1 MTAFALLAA
10 AATAASA
17 APAWE
22 DPAVNSE
29 NRLPARTYS
38 MPLAD
43 EAAALS
49 GEIDP
54 ATPFRKSL
62 NGTWKISW
70 AGDPALRVKDFWQAG
85 FDDADWLTVDVPS
98 CLELRGFGSP
108 GYVNVRYPHAWDPK
122 RDIKCPTIRDRDTDR
137 PNYNPVA
144 SYRTRFSVPAEW
156 KGRDVIL
163 RFDGVYSAYTV
174 WVNGQKAGYA
184 EDSKLP
190 SEFDV
195 TALLDPDPAKENVL
209 AVEVFKWSD
218 GSFLED
224 QDMFRFHGIFR
235 DVTLWSK
242 PKDGIWDFAV
252 RTKLAEDYKSATIAV
267 EGCPGAAAALFDA
280 AGAKV
285 GNFAADGAPLE
296 VKDVRL
302 WSSEDPYLYTLVL
315 RKGGDIRSKKV
326 GFKEQKVVGNTFYV
340 NGKPVKVKGVNRHE
354 CDPDNGRTVSMEG
367 MVKDITLFKLYNIN
381 TVRTCHYPDDHRW
394 YDLCDRY
401 GVYVIAEANVEAHEP
416 GYDQDSIGLFP
427 EWNLSIVERNERNAI
442 FHRNNVSVTI
452 WSLGNE
458 TGHGDCFRNAAAAV
472 RAADPSRPI
481 HWERGNA
488 DVDIDS
494 TMYPSVEWL
503 EKRGKLGD
511 AKEGTVESESGG
523 EGYAISGHTAG
534 KCFLM
539 CEYAHAMG
547 NAVGNLQ
554 EYWDSIYA
562 HPSLL
567 GGCIWD
573 WVDQALWK
581 YTGRVDPKTGRRD
594 RYFAYGG
601 DWDEEPNDGPFC
613 CNGIVDPLRRV
624 SAKLVE
630 VGHVYRNLVVT
641 RSQRASDNPRA
652 VVMELWNRNCF
663 TRADAFDGL
672 WRLRADGAVVEVG
685 AFVPP
690 ALDPLSRCRF
700 TMPGLS
706 EAMSRTAPGA
716 ELFVEVEFLTKEDTI
731 WAKKGWAVA
740 RNQVALSGEQA
751 KCFAPAAPEP
761 GAYRPEIV
769 ESADAVTVSA
779 GPTKAVFSRA
789 TGTLSELTMNGRVV
803 LKDPPAPGIAAGPR
817 LTCARAF
824 TDNDRWMRDGNAW
837 HEDRKNGGFFSKGLS
852 QLSWHAR
859 PIVVEDGRV
868 KCAVEVTGMKSAG
881 YTHRTTWSFRAA
893 GSVDVANEAVPH
905 GEFPHAVP
913 RLGLSLVLDKDLECI
928 EYYGRGPRENYVDR
942 RTGSFLGLWKST
954 VAEEFEEY
962 VRPQDCGGKADVRY
976 VELKDGSG
984 RGVRFAASEPMF
996 VQALHYT
1003 WEDLEFSR
1011 HRAGQKRFRAPLVAR
1026 PEVYLNLDVRQV
1038 GLGGGSCGPGPMF
1051 KYRFNPTEPVSWHLA
1066 ISPVSR

>member
-1 MTAFALLAA
+1 MTALALLAA

-62 NGTWKISW
+62 NGVWKISW

-144 SYRTRFSVPAEW
+144 SYRTRFTVPAEW

-174 WVNGQKAGYA
+174 WVNGRKAGYA

-427 EWNLSIVERNERNAI
+427 EWNLSIVERNERNAV
-442 FHRNNVSVTI
+442 FHRNHVSVTI

-481 HWERGNA
+481 HWERGNE

-511 AKEGTVESESGG
+511 ATSGSAESEAGG
-523 EGYAISGHTAG
+523 AGYAIARHTAG
-534 KCFLM
+534 KCMLM

-554 EYWDSIYA
+554 EYWDVIYA
-562 HPSLL
+562 HPSLV

-769 ESADAVTVSA
+769 ETADAVTVSA

-803 LKDPPAPGIAAGPR
+803 LKDPAPGIAAGPR

-824 TDNDRWMRDGNAW
+824 TDNDRWMRDGDAW
-837 HEDRKNGGFFSKGLS
+837 REDRKNGGFFSKGLS

-881 YTHRTTWSFRAA
+881 YTHRTTWSFRAD

-913 RLGLSLVLDKDLECI
+913 RLGLSLVLNQDLECI

-942 RTGSFLGLWKST
+942 CTGSFLGLWKST
-954 VAEEFEEY
+954 VADEFEEY

-1003 WEDLEFSR
+1003 WEDLDFAR
-1011 HRAGQKRFRAPLVAR
+1011 HRAGQKRFRTPLVAR

-1038 GLGGGSCGPGPMF
+1038 GLGGGSCGPGPMA
-1051 KYRFNPTEPVSWHLA
+1051 KYRFNPNEPVSWHLA

>member
-1 MTAFALLAA
+1 
-10 AATAASA
+10 
-17 APAWE
+17 
-22 DPAVNSE
+22 
-29 NRLPARTYS
+29 
-38 MPLAD
+38 
-43 EAAALS
+43 
-49 GEIDP
+49 
-54 ATPFRKSL
+54 
-62 NGTWKISW
+62 
-70 AGDPALRVKDFWQAG
+70 
-85 FDDADWLTVDVPS
+85 
-98 CLELRGFGSP
+98 
-108 GYVNVRYPHAWDPK
+108 
-122 RDIKCPTIRDRDTDR
+122 
-137 PNYNPVA
+137 
-144 SYRTRFSVPAEW
+144 
-156 KGRDVIL
+156 
-163 RFDGVYSAYTV
+163 
-174 WVNGQKAGYA
+174 
-184 EDSKLP
+184 
-190 SEFDV
+190 
-195 TALLDPDPAKENVL
+195 
-209 AVEVFKWSD
+209 
-218 GSFLED
+218 
-224 QDMFRFHGIFR
+224 
-235 DVTLWSK
+235 
-242 PKDGIWDFAV
+242 
-252 RTKLAEDYKSATIAV
+252 
-267 EGCPGAAAALFDA
+267 
-280 AGAKV
+280 
-285 GNFAADGAPLE
+285 
-296 VKDVRL
+296 
-302 WSSEDPYLYTLVL
+302 
-315 RKGGDIRSKKV
+315 
-326 GFKEQKVVGNTFYV
+326 
-340 NGKPVKVKGVNRHE
+340 
-354 CDPDNGRTVSMEG
+354 MEG

-416 GYDQDSIGLFP
+416 GYEQDSIGLFP
-427 EWNLSIVERNERNAI
+427 EWNLSIVERNERNAV

-481 HWERGNA
+481 HWERGNS

-494 TMYPSVEWL
+494 AMYPSVEWL

-581 YTGRVDPKTGRRD
+581 YTGRVDPKTGRPD

-613 CNGIVDPLRRV
+613 CNGVVGPLRRV

-641 RSQRASDNPRA
+641 RSQRATDNPRA

-672 WRLRADGAVVEVG
+672 WRLRADGVVVEVG

-700 TMPGLS
+700 TMPGLA
-706 EAMSRTAPGA
+706 EAMARTAPGA

-761 GAYRPEIV
+761 GAYRPEVV
-769 ESADAVTVSA
+769 ETADAVTVSA

-803 LKDPPAPGIAAGPR
+803 LKDPAPGVAAGPR

-824 TDNDRWMRDGNAW
+824 TDNDRWMRDGDAW
-837 HEDRKNGGFFSKGLS
+837 REDRKNGGFFSKGLS
-852 QLSWHAR
+852 QLSWHPR

-868 KCAVEVTGMKSAG
+868 KCVVEVTGMKSAG
-881 YTHRTTWSFRAA
+881 YTHRTTWSFRAD

-913 RLGLSLVLDKDLECI
+913 RLGLSLVLNQDLECI
-928 EYYGRGPRENYVDR
+928 EYYGRGPRENYIDR

-1003 WEDLEFSR
+1003 WEDLDFAR

-1038 GLGGGSCGPGPMF
+1038 GLGGGSCGPAPMF
-1051 KYRFNPTEPVSWHLA
+1051 KYRFNPNEPVSWHLA

>member
-1 MTAFALLAA
+1 MTALALLAA

-98 CLELRGFGSP
+98 CLELRGFGAP

-315 RKGGDIRSKKV
+315 RKGGDIRAKKV

-427 EWNLSIVERNERNAI
+427 EWNLSIVERNERNAV
-442 FHRNNVSVTI
+442 FHRNHASVTI

-481 HWERGNA
+481 HWERGNE

-511 AKEGTVESESGG
+511 ATSGSAESEAGG
-523 EGYAISGHTAG
+523 AGYAIARHTAG
-534 KCFLM
+534 KCMLM

-554 EYWDSIYA
+554 EYWDVIYA
-562 HPSLL
+562 HPSLV

-672 WRLRADGAVVEVG
+672 WRLRADGAAVEVG

-716 ELFVEVEFLTKEDTI
+716 ELFVEVDFLTKEDTL
-731 WAKKGWAVA
+731 WAKKGWVVA

-761 GAYRPEIV
+761 GAYQPEIT
-769 ESADAVTVSA
+769 ETADAVTVVA
-779 GPTKAVFSRA
+779 GGTKAVFSRA
-789 TGTLSELTMNGRVV
+789 TGTLSALTMAGRVI
-803 LKDPPAPGIAAGPR
+803 LKDPAPGIAAGPR

-868 KCAVEVTGMKSAG
+868 KCEVEVTGMKSAG
-881 YTHRTTWSFRAA
+881 YTHRTTWSFRAD

-928 EYYGRGPRENYVDR
+928 EYYGRGPRENYIDR

-1003 WEDLEFSR
+1003 WEDLDFAR
-1011 HRAGQKRFRAPLVAR
+1011 HRAGQKRFRTPLVAR

-1051 KYRFNPTEPVSWHLA
+1051 KYRFNPNEPVSWHLA

>member
-1 MTAFALLAA
+1 MTALALLAA
-10 AATAASA
+10 AATAAAA

-62 NGTWKISW
+62 NGVWKISW

-98 CLELRGFGSP
+98 CLELRGFGAP

-416 GYDQDSIGLFP
+416 GYEQDSIGLFP
-427 EWNLSIVERNERNAI
+427 EWNHAIVERNERNAI

-481 HWERGNA
+481 HWERGNE

-511 AKEGTVESESGG
+511 ATSGSAESEAGG
-523 EGYAISGHTAG
+523 AGYAIARHTAG
-534 KCFLM
+534 KCMLM

-803 LKDPPAPGIAAGPR
+803 LKDPAPGIAAGPR

-1003 WEDLEFSR
+1003 WEDLDFAR

-1051 KYRFNPTEPVSWHLA
+1051 KYRFNPNEPVSWHLA

>member
-1 MTAFALLAA
+1 M
-10 AATAASA
+10 
-17 APAWE
+17 
-22 DPAVNSE
+22 
-29 NRLPARTYS
+29 
-38 MPLAD
+38 
-43 EAAALS
+43 
-49 GEIDP
+49 
-54 ATPFRKSL
+54 
-62 NGTWKISW
+62 
-70 AGDPALRVKDFWQAG
+70 
-85 FDDADWLTVDVPS
+85 
-98 CLELRGFGSP
+98 
-108 GYVNVRYPHAWDPK
+108 
-122 RDIKCPTIRDRDTDR
+122 
-137 PNYNPVA
+137 
-144 SYRTRFSVPAEW
+144 PAEW

-285 GNFAADGAPLE
+285 GNFAADGASLE

-354 CDPDNGRTVSMEG
+354 CDPDNGRTLTMEG

-416 GYDQDSIGLFP
+416 GYDQDGIGLFP

-481 HWERGNA
+481 HWERGNE

-511 AKEGTVESESGG
+511 ATSGSAESEAGG
-523 EGYAISGHTAG
+523 AGYAIARHTAG
-534 KCFLM
+534 KCMLM

-554 EYWDSIYA
+554 EYWDVIYA
-562 HPSLL
+562 HPSLV

-769 ESADAVTVSA
+769 ETADAVTVSA

-803 LKDPPAPGIAAGPR
+803 LKDPAPGIAAGPR

-868 KCAVEVTGMKSAG
+868 KCEVEVTGMKSAG
-881 YTHRTTWSFRAA
+881 YTHRSVWTFRAD
-893 GSVDVANEAVPH
+893 GSVEVANEAVPH

-976 VELKDGSG
+976 VELKDGAG

-1003 WEDLEFSR
+1003 WEDLDFAR
-1011 HRAGQKRFRAPLVAR
+1011 HRAGQKRFRTPLVAR

-1051 KYRFNPTEPVSWHLA
+1051 KYRFNPNEPVSWHLA

>member
-1 MTAFALLAA
+1 MTALALLAA

-108 GYVNVRYPHAWDPK
+108 GYVNWQYPHAWDPK

-296 VKDVRL
+296 VKGVRL
-302 WSSEDPYLYTLVL
+302 WSSEGPYLYTLVL

-354 CDPDNGRTVSMEG
+354 CDPDNGRTLSMEG

-416 GYDQDSIGLFP
+416 GYEQDSIGLFP
-427 EWNLSIVERNERNAI
+427 EWNHSIVERNERNAI

-481 HWERGNA
+481 HWERGNS

-494 TMYPSVEWL
+494 AMYPSVEWL

-769 ESADAVTVSA
+769 ETADAVTVSA

-803 LKDPPAPGIAAGPR
+803 LKDPAPGVAAGPR

-881 YTHRTTWSFRAA
+881 YTHRTTWSFRAD

-913 RLGLSLVLDKDLECI
+913 RLGLSLVLDKDLECV
-928 EYYGRGPRENYVDR
+928 EYYGRGPRENYIDR

-1003 WEDLEFSR
+1003 WEDLDFAR

-1051 KYRFNPTEPVSWHLA
+1051 KYRFNPNEPVSWHLA

>member
-1 MTAFALLAA
+1 MTALALLAA
-10 AATAASA
+10 AATAAAA

-62 NGTWKISW
+62 NGVWKISW

-98 CLELRGFGSP
+98 CLELRGFGAP

-296 VKDVRL
+296 VKDVHL

-340 NGKPVKVKGVNRHE
+340 NGKPLKIKGVNRHE

-416 GYDQDSIGLFP
+416 GYEQDSIGLFP

-481 HWERGNA
+481 HWERGNE

-511 AKEGTVESESGG
+511 ATSGSAESEAGG
-523 EGYAISGHTAG
+523 AGYAIARHTAG
-534 KCFLM
+534 KCMLM

-562 HPSLL
+562 HPSLV

-868 KCAVEVTGMKSAG
+868 KCEVEVTGMKSAG
-881 YTHRTTWSFRAA
+881 YTHRTTWSFRAD

-913 RLGLSLVLDKDLECI
+913 RLGLSLVLDKDLECV
-928 EYYGRGPRENYVDR
+928 EYYGRGPRENYIDR
-942 RTGSFLGLWKST
+942 CTGSFLGLWKST
-954 VAEEFEEY
+954 VADEFEEY

-1003 WEDLEFSR
+1003 WEDLDFAR

-1051 KYRFNPTEPVSWHLA
+1051 KYRFNPNEPVSWHLA

>member
-1 MTAFALLAA
+1 MTALALLAA

-62 NGTWKISW
+62 NGVWKISW

-98 CLELRGFGSP
+98 CLELRGFGAP

-427 EWNLSIVERNERNAI
+427 EWNLSIVERNERNAV
-442 FHRNNVSVTI
+442 FHRNHVSVTI

-481 HWERGNA
+481 HWERGNE

-511 AKEGTVESESGG
+511 ATSGSAESEAGG
-523 EGYAISGHTAG
+523 AGYAIARHTAG
-534 KCFLM
+534 KCMLM

-554 EYWDSIYA
+554 EYWDVIYA
-562 HPSLL
+562 HPSLV

-581 YTGRVDPKTGRRD
+581 DTGRVDPKTGRRD

-769 ESADAVTVSA
+769 ETADAVTVSA

-803 LKDPPAPGIAAGPR
+803 LKDPAPGIAAGPR

-824 TDNDRWMRDGNAW
+824 TDNDRWMRDGDAW
-837 HEDRKNGGFFSKGLS
+837 REDRKNGGFFSKGLS

-881 YTHRTTWSFRAA
+881 YTHRTTWSFRAD

-913 RLGLSLVLDKDLECI
+913 RLGLSLVLNQDLECI

-942 RTGSFLGLWKST
+942 CTGSFLGLWKST
-954 VAEEFEEY
+954 VADEFEEY

-1003 WEDLEFSR
+1003 WEDLDFAR
-1011 HRAGQKRFRAPLVAR
+1011 HRAGQKRFRTPLVAR

-1038 GLGGGSCGPGPMF
+1038 GLGGGSCGPGPMA
-1051 KYRFNPTEPVSWHLA
+1051 KYRFNPNEPVSWHLA

>member
-1 MTAFALLAA
+1 MVSVVSPVKYTLAA
-10 AATAASA
+10 
-17 APAWE
+17 
-22 DPAVNSE
+22 
-29 NRLPARTYS
+29 LICCPARTCRF
-38 MPLAD
+38 
-43 EAAALS
+43 
-49 GEIDP
+49 
-54 ATPFRKSL
+54 T
-62 NGTWKISW
+62 TT
-70 AGDPALRVKDFWQAG
+70 AGAEE
-85 FDDADWLTVDVPS
+85 ADWLTVDVPS
-98 CLELRGFGSP
+98 CLELRGFGAP

-315 RKGGDIRSKKV
+315 RKGGDIRAKKV

-427 EWNLSIVERNERNAI
+427 EWNLSIVERNERNAV
-442 FHRNNVSVTI
+442 FHRNHASVTI

-481 HWERGNA
+481 HWERGNE

-511 AKEGTVESESGG
+511 ATSGSAESEAGG
-523 EGYAISGHTAG
+523 AGYAIARHTAG
-534 KCFLM
+534 KCMLM

-554 EYWDSIYA
+554 EYWDVIYA
-562 HPSLL
+562 HPSLV

-716 ELFVEVEFLTKEDTI
+716 ELFVEVDFLTKEDTL
-731 WAKKGWAVA
+731 WAKKGWVVA

-761 GAYRPEIV
+761 GAYQPEIT
-769 ESADAVTVSA
+769 ETADAVTVVA
-779 GPTKAVFSRA
+779 GGTKAVFSRA
-789 TGTLSELTMNGRVV
+789 TGTLSALTMAGRVI
-803 LKDPPAPGIAAGPR
+803 LKDPAPGIAAGPR

-868 KCAVEVTGMKSAG
+868 KCEVEVTGMKSAG
-881 YTHRTTWSFRAA
+881 YTHRTTWSFRAD

-928 EYYGRGPRENYVDR
+928 EYYGRGPRENYIDR

-1003 WEDLEFSR
+1003 WEDLDFAR
-1011 HRAGQKRFRAPLVAR
+1011 HRAGQKRFRTPLVAR

-1051 KYRFNPTEPVSWHLA
+1051 KYRFNPNEPVSWHLA

>member
-1 MTAFALLAA
+1 MTALALLAA

-62 NGTWKISW
+62 NGVWKISW
-70 AGDPALRVKDFWQAG
+70 AGDPALRVKDFLQAG

-144 SYRTRFSVPAEW
+144 SYRTRFTVPAEW

-416 GYDQDSIGLFP
+416 GYDQDGIGLFP
-427 EWNLSIVERNERNAI
+427 EWNLSIVERNERNAV
-442 FHRNNVSVTI
+442 FHRNHVSVTI

-481 HWERGNA
+481 HWERGNE

-511 AKEGTVESESGG
+511 ATSGSAESEAGG
-523 EGYAISGHTAG
+523 AGYAIARHTAG
-534 KCFLM
+534 KCMLM

-554 EYWDSIYA
+554 EYWDVIYA
-562 HPSLL
+562 HPSLV

-581 YTGRVDPKTGRRD
+581 DTGRVDPKTGRRD

-731 WAKKGWAVA
+731 WAKKGWAIA

-769 ESADAVTVSA
+769 ETADAVTVSA

-803 LKDPPAPGIAAGPR
+803 LKDPAPGIAAGPR

-824 TDNDRWMRDGNAW
+824 TDNDRWMRDGDAW
-837 HEDRKNGGFFSKGLS
+837 REDRKNGGFFSKGLS

-881 YTHRTTWSFRAA
+881 YTHRTTWSFRAD

-913 RLGLSLVLDKDLECI
+913 RLGLSLVLNQDLECI

-942 RTGSFLGLWKST
+942 CTGSFLGLWKST

-1003 WEDLEFSR
+1003 WEDLDFAR
-1011 HRAGQKRFRAPLVAR
+1011 HRAGQKRFRTPLVAR

-1038 GLGGGSCGPGPMF
+1038 GLGGGSCGPGPMA
-1051 KYRFNPTEPVSWHLA
+1051 KYRFNPNEPVSWHLA

>member
-1 MTAFALLAA
+1 MTALALLAA

-108 GYVNVRYPHAWDPK
+108 GYVNWQYPHAWDPK

-195 TALLDPDPAKENVL
+195 TALLDPDHAKENVL

-315 RKGGDIRSKKV
+315 RKGGDIRAKKV

-381 TVRTCHYPDDHRW
+381 AGRTCHYPDDHRW

-416 GYDQDSIGLFP
+416 GYEQDSIGLFP

-481 HWERGNA
+481 HWERGNS

-494 TMYPSVEWL
+494 AMYPSVEWL

-769 ESADAVTVSA
+769 ETADAVTVSA

-803 LKDPPAPGIAAGPR
+803 LKDPAPGIAAGPR

-881 YTHRTTWSFRAA
+881 YTHRTTWSFRAD

-913 RLGLSLVLDKDLECI
+913 RLGLSLVLDKDLECV

-1003 WEDLEFSR
+1003 WEDLDFAR

-1051 KYRFNPTEPVSWHLA
+1051 KYRFNPNEPVSWHLA

>member
-1 MTAFALLAA
+1 MTALALLAA

-98 CLELRGFGSP
+98 CLELRGFGAP

-235 DVTLWSK
+235 DVTIWSK
-242 PKDGIWDFAV
+242 PKDGIWDFAI

-416 GYDQDSIGLFP
+416 GYEQDSIGLFP

-481 HWERGNA
+481 HWERGNE

-511 AKEGTVESESGG
+511 ATSGSAESEAGG
-523 EGYAISGHTAG
+523 AGYAIARHTAG
-534 KCFLM
+534 KCMLM

-554 EYWDSIYA
+554 EYWDVIYA
-562 HPSLL
+562 HPSLV

-581 YTGRVDPKTGRRD
+581 DTGRVDPKTGRRD

-663 TRADAFDGL
+663 TRADAFDGI

-769 ESADAVTVSA
+769 ETADAVTVSA
-779 GPTKAVFSRA
+779 GPTKAVFSRD
-789 TGTLSELTMNGRVV
+789 TGTLSALTMAGRVI
-803 LKDPPAPGIAAGPR
+803 LKDPAPGIAAGPR

-868 KCAVEVTGMKSAG
+868 KCEVEVTGMKSAG
-881 YTHRTTWSFRAA
+881 YTHRTTWSFRAD

-913 RLGLSLVLDKDLECI
+913 RLGLSLVLSQDLECV

-942 RTGSFLGLWKST
+942 CTGSFLGLWKST

-1003 WEDLEFSR
+1003 WEDLDFAR
-1011 HRAGQKRFRAPLVAR
+1011 HRAGQKRFRTPLVAR

-1038 GLGGGSCGPGPMF
+1038 GLGGGSCGPAPMQ
-1051 KYRFNPTEPVSWHLA
+1051 KYRFDPNEPVSWHLA

>member
-1 MTAFALLAA
+1 MTALALLAA
-10 AATAASA
+10 AATAAST

-62 NGTWKISW
+62 NGVWKISW

-98 CLELRGFGSP
+98 CLELRGFGAP

-252 RTKLAEDYKSATIAV
+252 RTKFAEDYKSATIAV

-416 GYDQDSIGLFP
+416 GYDQDGIGLFP
-427 EWNLSIVERNERNAI
+427 EWNLSIVERNERNAV
-442 FHRNNVSVTI
+442 FHRNHVSVTI

-481 HWERGNA
+481 HWERGNE

-511 AKEGTVESESGG
+511 ATSGSAESEAGG
-523 EGYAISGHTAG
+523 AGYAIARHTAG
-534 KCFLM
+534 KCMLM

-554 EYWDSIYA
+554 EYWDVIYA
-562 HPSLL
+562 HPSLV

-581 YTGRVDPKTGRRD
+581 ETGRVDPKTGRRD

-769 ESADAVTVSA
+769 ETADAVTVSA

-803 LKDPPAPGIAAGPR
+803 LKDPAPGIAAGPR

-824 TDNDRWMRDGNAW
+824 TDNDRWMRDGDAW
-837 HEDRKNGGFFSKGLS
+837 REDRKNGGFFSKGLS

-881 YTHRTTWSFRAA
+881 YTHRTTWSFRAD

-913 RLGLSLVLDKDLECI
+913 RLGLSLVLNQDLECI

-942 RTGSFLGLWKST
+942 CTGSFLGLWKST
-954 VAEEFEEY
+954 VADEFEEY

-1003 WEDLEFSR
+1003 WEDLDFAR
-1011 HRAGQKRFRAPLVAR
+1011 HRAGQKRFRTPLVAR

-1038 GLGGGSCGPGPMF
+1038 GLGGGSCGPGPMA
-1051 KYRFNPTEPVSWHLA
+1051 KYRFNPNEPVSWHLA

>member
-1 MTAFALLAA
+1 MTALALLAA
-10 AATAASA
+10 AATAAST

-62 NGTWKISW
+62 NGVWKISW

-98 CLELRGFGSP
+98 CLELRGFGAP

-252 RTKLAEDYKSATIAV
+252 RTKFAEDYKSATIAV

-416 GYDQDSIGLFP
+416 GYDQDGIGLFP
-427 EWNLSIVERNERNAI
+427 EWNLSIVERNERNAV
-442 FHRNNVSVTI
+442 FHRNHVSVT
-452 WSLGNE
+452 
-458 TGHGDCFRNAAAAV
+458 
-472 RAADPSRPI
+472 
-481 HWERGNA
+481 
-488 DVDIDS
+488 
-494 TMYPSVEWL
+494 
-503 EKRGKLGD
+503 
-511 AKEGTVESESGG
+511 
-523 EGYAISGHTAG
+523 
-534 KCFLM
+534 
-539 CEYAHAMG
+539 
-547 NAVGNLQ
+547 
-554 EYWDSIYA
+554 
-562 HPSLL
+562 
-567 GGCIWD
+567 
-573 WVDQALWK
+573 
-581 YTGRVDPKTGRRD
+581 
-594 RYFAYGG
+594 
-601 DWDEEPNDGPFC
+601 
-613 CNGIVDPLRRV
+613 
-624 SAKLVE
+624 
-630 VGHVYRNLVVT
+630 
-641 RSQRASDNPRA
+641 
-652 VVMELWNRNCF
+652 
-663 TRADAFDGL
+663 
-672 WRLRADGAVVEVG
+672 
-685 AFVPP
+685 
-690 ALDPLSRCRF
+690 
-700 TMPGLS
+700 
-706 EAMSRTAPGA
+706 
-716 ELFVEVEFLTKEDTI
+716 
-731 WAKKGWAVA
+731 
-740 RNQVALSGEQA
+740 
-751 KCFAPAAPEP
+751 
-761 GAYRPEIV
+761 
-769 ESADAVTVSA
+769 
-779 GPTKAVFSRA
+779 
-789 TGTLSELTMNGRVV
+789 
-803 LKDPPAPGIAAGPR
+803 
-817 LTCARAF
+817 
-824 TDNDRWMRDGNAW
+824 
-837 HEDRKNGGFFSKGLS
+837 
-852 QLSWHAR
+852 
-859 PIVVEDGRV
+859 
-868 KCAVEVTGMKSAG
+868 
-881 YTHRTTWSFRAA
+881 
-893 GSVDVANEAVPH
+893 
-905 GEFPHAVP
+905 
-913 RLGLSLVLDKDLECI
+913 
-928 EYYGRGPRENYVDR
+928 
-942 RTGSFLGLWKST
+942 
-954 VAEEFEEY
+954 
-962 VRPQDCGGKADVRY
+962 
-976 VELKDGSG
+976 
-984 RGVRFAASEPMF
+984 
-996 VQALHYT
+996 
-1003 WEDLEFSR
+1003 
-1011 HRAGQKRFRAPLVAR
+1011 
-1026 PEVYLNLDVRQV
+1026 
-1038 GLGGGSCGPGPMF
+1038 
-1051 KYRFNPTEPVSWHLA
+1051 
-1066 ISPVSR
+1066 

>member
-1 MTAFALLAA
+1 MTALALLAA
-10 AATAASA
+10 AATAAAA

-62 NGTWKISW
+62 NGVWKISW

-98 CLELRGFGSP
+98 CLELRGFGAP

-354 CDPDNGRTVSMEG
+354 CDPDNGRTLTMEG

-416 GYDQDSIGLFP
+416 GYEQDSIGLFP

-481 HWERGNA
+481 HWERGNE

-511 AKEGTVESESGG
+511 ATSGSAESEAGG
-523 EGYAISGHTAG
+523 AGYAIARHTAG
-534 KCFLM
+534 KCMLM

-803 LKDPPAPGIAAGPR
+803 LKDPAPGIAAGPR

-1003 WEDLEFSR
+1003 WEDLDFAR

-1051 KYRFNPTEPVSWHLA
+1051 KYRFNPNEPVSWHLA

>member
-1 MTAFALLAA
+1 MTALALLAA
-10 AATAASA
+10 AATAAST

-62 NGTWKISW
+62 NGVWKISW

-98 CLELRGFGSP
+98 CLELRGFGAP

-427 EWNLSIVERNERNAI
+427 EWNLSIVERNERNAV
-442 FHRNNVSVTI
+442 FHRNHVSVTI

-481 HWERGNA
+481 HWERGNE

-511 AKEGTVESESGG
+511 ATSGSAESEAGG
-523 EGYAISGHTAG
+523 AGYAIARHTAG
-534 KCFLM
+534 KCMLM

-554 EYWDSIYA
+554 EYWDVIYA
-562 HPSLL
+562 HPSLV

-581 YTGRVDPKTGRRD
+581 DTGRVDPKTGRRD

-769 ESADAVTVSA
+769 ETADAVTVSA

-803 LKDPPAPGIAAGPR
+803 LKDPAPGIAAGPR

-824 TDNDRWMRDGNAW
+824 TDNDRWMRDGDAW
-837 HEDRKNGGFFSKGLS
+837 REDRKNGGFFSKGLS

-881 YTHRTTWSFRAA
+881 YTHRTTWSFRAD

-913 RLGLSLVLDKDLECI
+913 RLGLSLVLNQDLECI

-942 RTGSFLGLWKST
+942 CTGSFLGLWKST
-954 VAEEFEEY
+954 VADEFEEY

-1003 WEDLEFSR
+1003 WEDLDFAR
-1011 HRAGQKRFRAPLVAR
+1011 HRAGQKRFRTPLVAR

-1038 GLGGGSCGPGPMF
+1038 GLGGGSCGPGPMA
-1051 KYRFNPTEPVSWHLA
+1051 KYRFNPNEPVSWHLA

>member
-1 MTAFALLAA
+1 
-10 AATAASA
+10 
-17 APAWE
+17 
-22 DPAVNSE
+22 
-29 NRLPARTYS
+29 
-38 MPLAD
+38 
-43 EAAALS
+43 
-49 GEIDP
+49 
-54 ATPFRKSL
+54 
-62 NGTWKISW
+62 
-70 AGDPALRVKDFWQAG
+70 
-85 FDDADWLTVDVPS
+85 
-98 CLELRGFGSP
+98 
-108 GYVNVRYPHAWDPK
+108 
-122 RDIKCPTIRDRDTDR
+122 
-137 PNYNPVA
+137 
-144 SYRTRFSVPAEW
+144 
-156 KGRDVIL
+156 
-163 RFDGVYSAYTV
+163 
-174 WVNGQKAGYA
+174 
-184 EDSKLP
+184 
-190 SEFDV
+190 
-195 TALLDPDPAKENVL
+195 
-209 AVEVFKWSD
+209 
-218 GSFLED
+218 
-224 QDMFRFHGIFR
+224 
-235 DVTLWSK
+235 
-242 PKDGIWDFAV
+242 
-252 RTKLAEDYKSATIAV
+252 
-267 EGCPGAAAALFDA
+267 
-280 AGAKV
+280 
-285 GNFAADGAPLE
+285 LE

-315 RKGGDIRSKKV
+315 RKGGDIRAKKV
-326 GFKEQKVVGNTFYV
+326 GFKEQRIVGNTFMV
-340 NGKPVKVKGVNRHE
+340 NGRPVKIKGVNRHE
-354 CDPDNGRTVSMEG
+354 CDPENGRTVSMEG

-416 GYDQDSIGLFP
+416 GYGQDGLGLFP
-427 EWNLSIVERNERNAI
+427 EWNHAIVERNERNAV
-442 FHRNNVSVTI
+442 FHRNHVSVTI

-481 HWERGNA
+481 HWERGNE

-511 AKEGTVESESGG
+511 ATSGSAESEAGG
-523 EGYAISGHTAG
+523 AGYAIARHTAG
-534 KCFLM
+534 KCMLM

-554 EYWDSIYA
+554 EYWDVIYA
-562 HPSLL
+562 HPSLV

-581 YTGRVDPKTGRRD
+581 ETGRVDPKTGRRD

-769 ESADAVTVSA
+769 ETADAVTVSA

-803 LKDPPAPGIAAGPR
+803 LKDPAPGIAAGPR

-824 TDNDRWMRDGNAW
+824 TDNDRWMRDGDVW
-837 HEDRKNGGFFSKGLS
+837 RKDRKTGGFFSKGLS

-881 YTHRTTWSFRAA
+881 YTHRTTWSFRAD

-913 RLGLSLVLDKDLECI
+913 RLGLSLVLNQDLECI

-942 RTGSFLGLWKST
+942 CTGSFLGLWKST
-954 VAEEFEEY
+954 VADEFEEY

-1003 WEDLEFSR
+1003 WEDLDFAR
-1011 HRAGQKRFRAPLVAR
+1011 HRAGQKRFRTPLVAR

-1038 GLGGGSCGPGPMF
+1038 GLGGGSCGPGPMA
-1051 KYRFNPTEPVSWHLA
+1051 KYRFNPNEPVSWHLA

>member
-1 MTAFALLAA
+1 MTALALLAA

-108 GYVNVRYPHAWDPK
+108 GYVNWQYPHAWDPK

-354 CDPDNGRTVSMEG
+354 CDPDNGRTLSMEG

-416 GYDQDSIGLFP
+416 GYEQDSIGLFP
-427 EWNLSIVERNERNAI
+427 EWNHSIVERNERNAI

-481 HWERGNA
+481 HWERGNS

-494 TMYPSVEWL
+494 AMYPSVEWL

-803 LKDPPAPGIAAGPR
+803 LKDPAPGVAAGPR

-868 KCAVEVTGMKSAG
+868 RCAVEVTGMKSAG
-881 YTHRTTWSFRAA
+881 YTHRTTWSFRAD

-913 RLGLSLVLDKDLECI
+913 RLGLSLVLDKDLECV
-928 EYYGRGPRENYVDR
+928 EYYGRGPRENYIDR

-1003 WEDLEFSR
+1003 WEDLDFAR

-1051 KYRFNPTEPVSWHLA
+1051 KYRFNPNEPVSWHLA

>member
-1 MTAFALLAA
+1 MTALALLAA

-108 GYVNVRYPHAWDPK
+108 GYVNWQYPHAWDPK

-296 VKDVRL
+296 VKGVRL

-354 CDPDNGRTVSMEG
+354 CDPDNGRTLSMEG

-416 GYDQDSIGLFP
+416 GYEQDSIGLFP

-481 HWERGNA
+481 HWERGNS

-494 TMYPSVEWL
+494 AMYPSVEWL

-511 AKEGTVESESGG
+511 ATEGTVESESGG

-613 CNGIVDPLRRV
+613 CNGVVDPLRRV

-789 TGTLSELTMNGRVV
+789 TGTLSELAMNGRVV

-868 KCAVEVTGMKSAG
+868 KCEVEVTGMKSAG
-881 YTHRTTWSFRAA
+881 YTHRTIWSFRAD

-913 RLGLSLVLDKDLECI
+913 RLGLSLVLDKDLECV
-928 EYYGRGPRENYVDR
+928 EYYGRGQRENYIDR
-942 RTGSFLGLWKST
+942 CTGSFLGLWKST
-954 VAEEFEEY
+954 VADEFEEY

-1003 WEDLEFSR
+1003 WEDLDFAR

-1051 KYRFNPTEPVSWHLA
+1051 KYRFNPNEPVSWHLA

>member
-1 MTAFALLAA
+1 MTALALLAA

-108 GYVNVRYPHAWDPK
+108 GYVNWQYPHAWDPK

-315 RKGGDIRSKKV
+315 RKGGDIRAKKV

-416 GYDQDSIGLFP
+416 GYEQDSIGLFP
-427 EWNLSIVERNERNAI
+427 EWNLSIVERNERNAV
-442 FHRNNVSVTI
+442 FHRNHASVTI

-481 HWERGNA
+481 HWERGNS

-494 TMYPSVEWL
+494 AMYPSVEWL

-769 ESADAVTVSA
+769 ETADAVTVSA

-803 LKDPPAPGIAAGPR
+803 LKDPAPGVAAGPR

-881 YTHRTTWSFRAA
+881 YTHRTTWSFRAD

-1003 WEDLEFSR
+1003 WEDLDFAR

-1051 KYRFNPTEPVSWHLA
+1051 KYRFNPNEPVSWHLA

>member
-1 MTAFALLAA
+1 MTALALLAA

-62 NGTWKISW
+62 NGVWKISW

-108 GYVNVRYPHAWDPK
+108 GYVNWQYPHAWDPK

-252 RTKLAEDYKSATIAV
+252 RTKLADGYKSATIAV

-315 RKGGDIRSKKV
+315 RKGGDIRAKKV

-416 GYDQDSIGLFP
+416 GYEQDSIGLFP

-481 HWERGNA
+481 HWERGNE

-511 AKEGTVESESGG
+511 ATSGSAESEAGG
-523 EGYAISGHTAG
+523 AGYAIARHTAG
-534 KCFLM
+534 KCMLM

-554 EYWDSIYA
+554 EYWDVIYA
-562 HPSLL
+562 HPSLV

-581 YTGRVDPKTGRRD
+581 DTGRVDPKTGRRD

-769 ESADAVTVSA
+769 ETADAVTVSA

-803 LKDPPAPGIAAGPR
+803 LKDPAPGIAAGPR

-868 KCAVEVTGMKSAG
+868 RCAVEVTGMKSAG
-881 YTHRTTWSFRAA
+881 YTHRTTWSFRAD

-1003 WEDLEFSR
+1003 WEDLDFAR

-1051 KYRFNPTEPVSWHLA
+1051 KYRFNPNEPVSWHLA

>member
-1 MTAFALLAA
+1 MTALALLAA

-62 NGTWKISW
+62 NGVWKISW
-70 AGDPALRVKDFWQAG
+70 SGDPALRVKDFWQAG

-195 TALLDPDPAKENVL
+195 TALLDPDHAKENVL

-315 RKGGDIRSKKV
+315 RKGGDIRAKKV

-416 GYDQDSIGLFP
+416 GYEQDSIGLFP

-481 HWERGNA
+481 HWERGNE

-511 AKEGTVESESGG
+511 ATSGSAESEAGG
-523 EGYAISGHTAG
+523 AGYAIARHTAG
-534 KCFLM
+534 KCMLM

-554 EYWDSIYA
+554 EYWDVIYA
-562 HPSLL
+562 HPSLV

-769 ESADAVTVSA
+769 ETADAVTVSA

-803 LKDPPAPGIAAGPR
+803 LKDPAPGIAAGPR

-868 KCAVEVTGMKSAG
+868 KCEVEVTGMKSAG
-881 YTHRTTWSFRAA
+881 YTHRSVWTFRAD
-893 GSVDVANEAVPH
+893 GSVEVANEAVPH

-976 VELKDGSG
+976 VELKDGAG

-1003 WEDLEFSR
+1003 WEDLDFAR
-1011 HRAGQKRFRAPLVAR
+1011 HRAGQKRFRTPLVAR

-1051 KYRFNPTEPVSWHLA
+1051 KYRFNPNEPVSWHLA

>member
-1 MTAFALLAA
+1 MTALALLAA

-108 GYVNVRYPHAWDPK
+108 GYVNWQYPHAWDPK

-195 TALLDPDPAKENVL
+195 TALLDPDHAKENVL

-315 RKGGDIRSKKV
+315 RKGGDIRAKKV

-354 CDPDNGRTVSMEG
+354 CDPDNGRTLTMEG

-416 GYDQDSIGLFP
+416 GYEQDSIGLFP

-481 HWERGNA
+481 HWERGNS

-494 TMYPSVEWL
+494 AMYPSVEWL

-769 ESADAVTVSA
+769 ETADAVTVSA

-803 LKDPPAPGIAAGPR
+803 LKDPAPGIAAGPR

-881 YTHRTTWSFRAA
+881 YTHRTTWSFRAD

-1003 WEDLEFSR
+1003 WEDLDFAR

-1051 KYRFNPTEPVSWHLA
+1051 KYRFNPNEPVSWHLA

>member
-1 MTAFALLAA
+1 MTALALLAA
-10 AATAASA
+10 AATAAAA

-62 NGTWKISW
+62 NGVWKISW

-98 CLELRGFGSP
+98 CLELRGFGAP

-416 GYDQDSIGLFP
+416 GYEQDSIGLFP

-481 HWERGNA
+481 HWERGNE

-511 AKEGTVESESGG
+511 ATSGSAESEAGG
-523 EGYAISGHTAG
+523 AGYAIARHTAG
-534 KCFLM
+534 KCMLM

-803 LKDPPAPGIAAGPR
+803 LKDPAPGIAAGPR

-1003 WEDLEFSR
+1003 WEDLDFAR

-1051 KYRFNPTEPVSWHLA
+1051 KYRFNPNEPVSWHLA

>member
-1 MTAFALLAA
+1 MTALALLAA

-62 NGTWKISW
+62 NGVWKISW

-144 SYRTRFSVPAEW
+144 SYRTRFTVPAEW

-427 EWNLSIVERNERNAI
+427 EWNLSIVERNERNAV
-442 FHRNNVSVTI
+442 FHRNHVSVTI

-472 RAADPSRPI
+472 RAADPARPI
-481 HWERGNA
+481 HWERGNE

-511 AKEGTVESESGG
+511 ATSGSAESEAGG
-523 EGYAISGHTAG
+523 AGYAIARHTAG
-534 KCFLM
+534 KCMLM

-554 EYWDSIYA
+554 EYWDVIYA
-562 HPSLL
+562 HPSLV

-581 YTGRVDPKTGRRD
+581 DTGRVDPKTGRRD

-769 ESADAVTVSA
+769 ETADAVTVSA

-803 LKDPPAPGIAAGPR
+803 LKDPAPGIAAGPR

-824 TDNDRWMRDGNAW
+824 TDNDRWMRDGDAW
-837 HEDRKNGGFFSKGLS
+837 REDRKNGGFFSKGLS

-881 YTHRTTWSFRAA
+881 YTHRTTWSFRAD

-913 RLGLSLVLDKDLECI
+913 RLGLSLVLNQDLECI

-942 RTGSFLGLWKST
+942 CTGSFLGLWKST
-954 VAEEFEEY
+954 VADEFEEY

-976 VELKDGSG
+976 VELKDSSG

-1003 WEDLEFSR
+1003 WEDLDFAR
-1011 HRAGQKRFRAPLVAR
+1011 HRAGQKRFRTPLVAR

-1038 GLGGGSCGPGPMF
+1038 GLGGGSCGPGPMA
-1051 KYRFNPTEPVSWHLA
+1051 KYRFNPNEPVSWHLA

>member
-1 MTAFALLAA
+1 MTALALLAA

-108 GYVNVRYPHAWDPK
+108 GYVNWQYPHAWDPK

-296 VKDVRL
+296 VKGVRL
-302 WSSEDPYLYTLVL
+302 WSSEGPYLYTLVL

-354 CDPDNGRTVSMEG
+354 CDPDNGRTLSMEG

-416 GYDQDSIGLFP
+416 GYEQDSIGLFP

-481 HWERGNA
+481 HWERGNS

-494 TMYPSVEWL
+494 AMYPSVEWL

-769 ESADAVTVSA
+769 ETADAVTVSA

-803 LKDPPAPGIAAGPR
+803 LKDPAPGVAAGPR

-881 YTHRTTWSFRAA
+881 YTHRTTWSFRAD

-913 RLGLSLVLDKDLECI
+913 RLGLSLVLDKDLECV
-928 EYYGRGPRENYVDR
+928 EYYGRGPRENYIDR

-1003 WEDLEFSR
+1003 WEDLDFAR

-1038 GLGGGSCGPGPMF
+1038 GLGGGSCGPAPMF
-1051 KYRFNPTEPVSWHLA
+1051 KYRFNPNEPVSWHLA

>member
-1 MTAFALLAA
+1 MTALALLAA

-38 MPLAD
+38 MPLAS

-108 GYVNVRYPHAWDPK
+108 GYVNWQYPHAWDPK

-195 TALLDPDPAKENVL
+195 TALLDPDPARENVL

-280 AGAKV
+280 TGAKV

-354 CDPDNGRTVSMEG
+354 CDPDNGRTLSMEG

-416 GYDQDSIGLFP
+416 GYEQDSIGLFP

-481 HWERGNA
+481 HWERGNS

-494 TMYPSVEWL
+494 AMYPSVEWL

-581 YTGRVDPKTGRRD
+581 YTGRVDPKTGRPD

-613 CNGIVDPLRRV
+613 CNGVVDPLRRV

-700 TMPGLS
+700 TMPGLA

-731 WAKKGWAVA
+731 WAKKGWAVS

-761 GAYRPEIV
+761 GAYRPELV
-769 ESADAVTVSA
+769 ETADAVTVSA

-789 TGTLSELTMNGRVV
+789 TGTLSELTMNGRVI
-803 LKDPPAPGIAAGPR
+803 LKDPAPGVAAGPR

-824 TDNDRWMRDGNAW
+824 TDNDRWMRDGDAW
-837 HEDRKNGGFFSKGLS
+837 REDRKNGGFFSKGLS

-881 YTHRTTWSFRAA
+881 YTHRTTWSFRAD

-913 RLGLSLVLDKDLECI
+913 RLGLSLVLDKDMECI
-928 EYYGRGPRENYVDR
+928 EYYGRGPRENYIDR

-1003 WEDLEFSR
+1003 WEDLDFAR
-1011 HRAGQKRFRAPLVAR
+1011 HRAGQKRFRTPLVAR

-1038 GLGGGSCGPGPMF
+1038 GLGGGSCGPGPMA
-1051 KYRFNPTEPVSWHLA
+1051 KYRFNPNEPVSWHLA

>member
-1 MTAFALLAA
+1 MTALALLAA

-108 GYVNVRYPHAWDPK
+108 GYVNWQYPHAWDPK

-195 TALLDPDPAKENVL
+195 TALLDPDHAKENVL

-315 RKGGDIRSKKV
+315 RKGGDIRAKKV

-416 GYDQDSIGLFP
+416 GYEQDSIGLFP

-481 HWERGNA
+481 HWERGNS

-494 TMYPSVEWL
+494 AMYPSVEWL

-769 ESADAVTVSA
+769 ETADAVTVSA

-803 LKDPPAPGIAAGPR
+803 LKDPAPGIAAGPR

-881 YTHRTTWSFRAA
+881 YTHRTTWSFRAD

-1003 WEDLEFSR
+1003 WEDLDFAR
-1011 HRAGQKRFRAPLVAR
+1011 HRAGQKRFRTPLVAR

-1051 KYRFNPTEPVSWHLA
+1051 KYRFNPNEPVSWHLA

>member
-1 MTAFALLAA
+1 MTALALLAA

-62 NGTWKISW
+62 NGVWKISW

-144 SYRTRFSVPAEW
+144 SYRTRFTVPAEW
-156 KGRDVIL
+156 KGREVIL

-174 WVNGQKAGYA
+174 WVNGRKAGYT

-416 GYDQDSIGLFP
+416 ATTRTASA
-427 EWNLSIVERNERNAI
+427 S
-442 FHRNNVSVTI
+442 
-452 WSLGNE
+452 
-458 TGHGDCFRNAAAAV
+458 
-472 RAADPSRPI
+472 SR
-481 HWERGNA
+481 
-488 DVDIDS
+488 S
-494 TMYPSVEWL
+494 
-503 EKRGKLGD
+503 
-511 AKEGTVESESGG
+511 GT
-523 EGYAISGHTAG
+523 
-534 KCFLM
+534 
-539 CEYAHAMG
+539 
-547 NAVGNLQ
+547 
-554 EYWDSIYA
+554 
-562 HPSLL
+562 
-567 GGCIWD
+567 
-573 WVDQALWK
+573 
-581 YTGRVDPKTGRRD
+581 
-594 RYFAYGG
+594 
-601 DWDEEPNDGPFC
+601 
-613 CNGIVDPLRRV
+613 
-624 SAKLVE
+624 
-630 VGHVYRNLVVT
+630 T
-641 RSQRASDNPRA
+641 RSS
-652 VVMELWNRNCF
+652 
-663 TRADAFDGL
+663 
-672 WRLRADGAVVEVG
+672 
-685 AFVPP
+685 
-690 ALDPLSRCRF
+690 
-700 TMPGLS
+700 
-706 EAMSRTAPGA
+706 
-716 ELFVEVEFLTKEDTI
+716 
-731 WAKKGWAVA
+731 
-740 RNQVALSGEQA
+740 
-751 KCFAPAAPEP
+751 
-761 GAYRPEIV
+761 
-769 ESADAVTVSA
+769 SATSA
-779 GPTKAVFSRA
+779 
-789 TGTLSELTMNGRVV
+789 TLSST
-803 LKDPPAPGIAAGPR
+803 A
-817 LTCARAF
+817 
-824 TDNDRWMRDGNAW
+824 
-837 HEDRKNGGFFSKGLS
+837 
-852 QLSWHAR
+852 
-859 PIVVEDGRV
+859 
-868 KCAVEVTGMKSAG
+868 
-881 YTHRTTWSFRAA
+881 TT
-893 GSVDVANEAVPH
+893 
-905 GEFPHAVP
+905 
-913 RLGLSLVLDKDLECI
+913 
-928 EYYGRGPRENYVDR
+928 
-942 RTGSFLGLWKST
+942 
-954 VAEEFEEY
+954 
-962 VRPQDCGGKADVRY
+962 
-976 VELKDGSG
+976 
-984 RGVRFAASEPMF
+984 
-996 VQALHYT
+996 
-1003 WEDLEFSR
+1003 SR
-1011 HRAGQKRFRAPLVAR
+1011 
-1026 PEVYLNLDVRQV
+1026 
-1038 GLGGGSCGPGPMF
+1038 
-1051 KYRFNPTEPVSWHLA
+1051 
-1066 ISPVSR
+1066 

>member
-1 MTAFALLAA
+1 MTALALLAA

-108 GYVNVRYPHAWDPK
+108 GYVNWQYPHAWDPK

-416 GYDQDSIGLFP
+416 GYEQDSIGLFP

-481 HWERGNA
+481 HWERGNS

-494 TMYPSVEWL
+494 AMYPSVEWL

-769 ESADAVTVSA
+769 ETADAVTVSA

-803 LKDPPAPGIAAGPR
+803 LKDPAPGVAAGPR

-881 YTHRTTWSFRAA
+881 YTHRTTWSFRAD

-913 RLGLSLVLDKDLECI
+913 RLGLSLVLDKDLECV
-928 EYYGRGPRENYVDR
+928 EYYGRGPRENYIDR

-954 VAEEFEEY
+954 VADEFEEY

-1003 WEDLEFSR
+1003 WEDLDFAR

-1051 KYRFNPTEPVSWHLA
+1051 KYRFNPNEPVSWHLA

>member
-1 MTAFALLAA
+1 MTALALLAA

-62 NGTWKISW
+62 NGVWKISW

-108 GYVNVRYPHAWDPK
+108 GYVNWQYPHAWDPK

-144 SYRTRFSVPAEW
+144 SYRTRFTVPAEW

-174 WVNGQKAGYA
+174 WVNGRKAGYA

-427 EWNLSIVERNERNAI
+427 EWNLSIVERNERNAV
-442 FHRNNVSVTI
+442 FHRNHVSVTI

-481 HWERGNA
+481 HWERGNE

-511 AKEGTVESESGG
+511 ATSGSAESEAGG
-523 EGYAISGHTAG
+523 AGYAIARHTAG
-534 KCFLM
+534 KCMLM

-554 EYWDSIYA
+554 EYWDVIYA
-562 HPSLL
+562 HPSLV

-581 YTGRVDPKTGRRD
+581 DTGRVDPKTGRRD

-769 ESADAVTVSA
+769 ETADAVTVSA

-803 LKDPPAPGIAAGPR
+803 LKDPAPGIAAGPR

-824 TDNDRWMRDGNAW
+824 TDNDRWMRDGDAW
-837 HEDRKNGGFFSKGLS
+837 REDRKNGGFFSKGLS

-881 YTHRTTWSFRAA
+881 YTHRTTWSFRAD

-913 RLGLSLVLDKDLECI
+913 RLGLSLVLNQDLECI

-942 RTGSFLGLWKST
+942 CTGSFLGLWKST
-954 VAEEFEEY
+954 VADEFEEY

-1003 WEDLEFSR
+1003 WEDLDFAR
-1011 HRAGQKRFRAPLVAR
+1011 HRAGQKRFRTPLVAR

-1038 GLGGGSCGPGPMF
+1038 GLGGGSCGPGPMA
-1051 KYRFNPTEPVSWHLA
+1051 KYRFNPNEPVSWHLA

>member
-1 MTAFALLAA
+1 MTALALLAA

-38 MPLAD
+38 MPLAY

-62 NGTWKISW
+62 NGVWKISW

-144 SYRTRFSVPAEW
+144 SYRTRFTVPAEW

-427 EWNLSIVERNERNAI
+427 EWNLSIVERNERNAV
-442 FHRNNVSVTI
+442 FHRNHVSVTI

-481 HWERGNA
+481 HWERGNE

-511 AKEGTVESESGG
+511 ATSGSAESEAGG
-523 EGYAISGHTAG
+523 AGYAIARHTAG
-534 KCFLM
+534 KCMLM

-554 EYWDSIYA
+554 EYWDVIYA
-562 HPSLL
+562 HPSLV

-581 YTGRVDPKTGRRD
+581 DTGRVDPKTGRRD

-731 WAKKGWAVA
+731 WATKGWAVA

-769 ESADAVTVSA
+769 ETADAVTVSA

-803 LKDPPAPGIAAGPR
+803 LKDPAPGIAAGPR

-824 TDNDRWMRDGNAW
+824 TDNDRWMRDGDAW
-837 HEDRKNGGFFSKGLS
+837 REDRKNGGFFSKGLS

-881 YTHRTTWSFRAA
+881 YTHRTTWSFRAD

-913 RLGLSLVLDKDLECI
+913 RLGLSLVLNQDLECI

-942 RTGSFLGLWKST
+942 CTGSFLGLWKST
-954 VAEEFEEY
+954 VADEFEEY

-1003 WEDLEFSR
+1003 WEDLDFAR
-1011 HRAGQKRFRAPLVAR
+1011 HRAGQKRFRTPLVAR

-1038 GLGGGSCGPGPMF
+1038 GLGGGSCGPGPMA
-1051 KYRFNPTEPVSWHLA
+1051 KYRFNPNEPVSWHLA

>member
-1 MTAFALLAA
+1 MTALALLAA

-354 CDPDNGRTVSMEG
+354 CDPDNGRTLSMEG

-416 GYDQDSIGLFP
+416 GYGQDGLGLFP

-481 HWERGNA
+481 HWERGNS

-494 TMYPSVEWL
+494 AMYPSVEWL

-554 EYWDSIYA
+554 EYWDAIYA

-581 YTGRVDPKTGRRD
+581 YTGRVDPKTGRPD

-652 VVMELWNRNCF
+652 VVLELWNRNCF

-700 TMPGLS
+700 TMPGLA

-716 ELFVEVEFLTKEDTI
+716 ELFVEVDFLSKEDTL
-731 WAKKGWAVA
+731 WAKKGWVVA

-751 KCFAPAAPEP
+751 KCFVPAAPEP

-769 ESADAVTVSA
+769 ETADAVTVAA

-803 LKDPPAPGIAAGPR
+803 LKDPAPGVAAGPR

-837 HEDRKNGGFFSKGLS
+837 GEDRKNGGFFSKGLT

-881 YTHRTTWSFRAA
+881 YTHRTTWSFRAD

-905 GEFPHAVP
+905 GEFPQAVP

-928 EYYGRGPRENYVDR
+928 EYYGRGPRENYIDR

-1003 WEDLEFSR
+1003 WEDLDFAR

-1038 GLGGGSCGPGPMF
+1038 GLGGGSCGPAPMF
-1051 KYRFNPTEPVSWHLA
+1051 KYRFNPNEPVSWRLA
-1066 ISPVSR
+1066 ISPVSK

>member
-1 MTAFALLAA
+1 MTALALLAA

-108 GYVNVRYPHAWDPK
+108 GYVNWQYPHAWDPK

-354 CDPDNGRTVSMEG
+354 CDPDNGRTLSMEG

-416 GYDQDSIGLFP
+416 GYEQDSIGLFP
-427 EWNLSIVERNERNAI
+427 EWNHSIVERNERNAI

-481 HWERGNA
+481 HWERGNS

-494 TMYPSVEWL
+494 AMYPSVEWL

-803 LKDPPAPGIAAGPR
+803 LKDPAPGVAAGPR

-881 YTHRTTWSFRAA
+881 YTHRTTWSFRAD

-913 RLGLSLVLDKDLECI
+913 RLGLSLVLDKDLECV
-928 EYYGRGPRENYVDR
+928 EYYGRGPRENYIDR

-1003 WEDLEFSR
+1003 WEDLDFAR

-1051 KYRFNPTEPVSWHLA
+1051 KYRFNPNEPVSWHLA

>member
-1 MTAFALLAA
+1 MTALALLAA

-62 NGTWKISW
+62 NGVWKISW

-144 SYRTRFSVPAEW
+144 SYRTRFTVPAEW

-427 EWNLSIVERNERNAI
+427 EWNLSIVERNERNAV

-481 HWERGNA
+481 HWERGNE

-511 AKEGTVESESGG
+511 ATSGSAESEAGG
-523 EGYAISGHTAG
+523 AGYAIARHTAG
-534 KCFLM
+534 KCMLM

-554 EYWDSIYA
+554 EYWDVIYA
-562 HPSLL
+562 HPSLV

-581 YTGRVDPKTGRRD
+581 DTGRVDPKTGRRD

-769 ESADAVTVSA
+769 ETADAVTVSA

-803 LKDPPAPGIAAGPR
+803 LKDPAPGIAAGPR

-824 TDNDRWMRDGNAW
+824 TDNDRWMRDGDAW
-837 HEDRKNGGFFSKGLS
+837 REDRKNGGFFSKGLS

-881 YTHRTTWSFRAA
+881 YTHRTTWSFRAD

-913 RLGLSLVLDKDLECI
+913 RLGLSLVLNQDLECI

-942 RTGSFLGLWKST
+942 CTGSFLGLWKST
-954 VAEEFEEY
+954 VADEFEEY

-1003 WEDLEFSR
+1003 WEDLDFAR
-1011 HRAGQKRFRAPLVAR
+1011 HRAGQKRFRTPLVAR

-1038 GLGGGSCGPGPMF
+1038 GLGGGSCGPGPMA
-1051 KYRFNPTEPVSWHLA
+1051 KYRFNPNEPVSWHLA

>member
-1 MTAFALLAA
+1 MTALALLAA

-98 CLELRGFGSP
+98 CLELRGFGAP

-315 RKGGDIRSKKV
+315 RKGGDIRAKKV

-416 GYDQDSIGLFP
+416 GYEQDSIGLFP
-427 EWNLSIVERNERNAI
+427 EWNHSIVERNERNAI

-481 HWERGNA
+481 HWERGNS

-494 TMYPSVEWL
+494 AMYPSVEWL

-769 ESADAVTVSA
+769 ETADAVTVSA

-803 LKDPPAPGIAAGPR
+803 LKDPAPGVAAGPR

-881 YTHRTTWSFRAA
+881 YTHRTTWSFRAD

-1003 WEDLEFSR
+1003 WEDLDFAR

-1051 KYRFNPTEPVSWHLA
+1051 KYRFNPNEPVSWHLA

>member
-1 MTAFALLAA
+1 MTALALLAA

-62 NGTWKISW
+62 NGVWKISW

-144 SYRTRFSVPAEW
+144 SYRTRFTVPAEW

-174 WVNGQKAGYA
+174 WVNGRKAGYA

-427 EWNLSIVERNERNAI
+427 EWNLSIVERNERNAV
-442 FHRNNVSVTI
+442 FHRNHVSVTI

-481 HWERGNA
+481 HWERGNE

-511 AKEGTVESESGG
+511 ATSGSAESEAGG
-523 EGYAISGHTAG
+523 AGYAIARHTAG
-534 KCFLM
+534 KCMLM

-554 EYWDSIYA
+554 EYWDVIYA
-562 HPSLL
+562 HPSLV

-581 YTGRVDPKTGRRD
+581 DTGRVDPKTGRRD

-716 ELFVEVEFLTKEDTI
+716 ELFVEVEFLTKEDTL

-769 ESADAVTVSA
+769 ETADAVTVSA

-803 LKDPPAPGIAAGPR
+803 LKDPAPGIAAGPR

-824 TDNDRWMRDGNAW
+824 TDNDRWMRDGDAW
-837 HEDRKNGGFFSKGLS
+837 REDRKNGGFFSKGLS

-881 YTHRTTWSFRAA
+881 YTHRTTWSFRAD

-913 RLGLSLVLDKDLECI
+913 RLGLSLVLNQDLECI

-942 RTGSFLGLWKST
+942 CTGSFLGLWKST
-954 VAEEFEEY
+954 VADEFEEY

-1003 WEDLEFSR
+1003 WEDLDFAR
-1011 HRAGQKRFRAPLVAR
+1011 HRAGQKRFRTPLVAR

-1038 GLGGGSCGPGPMF
+1038 GLGGGSCGPGPMA
-1051 KYRFNPTEPVSWHLA
+1051 KYRFNPNEPVSWHLA

>member
-1 MTAFALLAA
+1 MTALALLAA

-62 NGTWKISW
+62 NGIWKISW

-108 GYVNVRYPHAWDPK
+108 GYVNWQYPHAWDPK

-354 CDPDNGRTVSMEG
+354 CDPDNGRTLSMEG

-416 GYDQDSIGLFP
+416 GYEQDSIGLFP

-481 HWERGNA
+481 HWERGNS

-494 TMYPSVEWL
+494 AMYPSVEWL

-511 AKEGTVESESGG
+511 ATEGTVESESGG

-613 CNGIVDPLRRV
+613 CNGVVDPLRRV

-641 RSQRASDNPRA
+641 RSQRATDNPRA
-652 VVMELWNRNCF
+652 VVLELWNRNCF

-769 ESADAVTVSA
+769 ETADAVTVSA

-789 TGTLSELTMNGRVV
+789 TGTLSELAMNGRVV
-803 LKDPPAPGIAAGPR
+803 LKDPAPGVAAGPR

-868 KCAVEVTGMKSAG
+868 KCEVEVTGMKSAG
-881 YTHRTTWSFRAA
+881 YTHRTIWSFRAD

-1003 WEDLEFSR
+1003 WEDLDFAR

-1038 GLGGGSCGPGPMF
+1038 GLGGGSCGPAPMF
-1051 KYRFNPTEPVSWHLA
+1051 KYRFNPNEPVSWHLA
-1066 ISPVSR
+1066 ISPVSK

>member
-1 MTAFALLAA
+1 MTALALLAA

-108 GYVNVRYPHAWDPK
+108 GYVNWQYPHAWDPK

-354 CDPDNGRTVSMEG
+354 CDPDNGRTLSMEG

-416 GYDQDSIGLFP
+416 GYEQDSIGLFP
-427 EWNLSIVERNERNAI
+427 EWNHSIVERNERNAI

-481 HWERGNA
+481 HWERGNS

-494 TMYPSVEWL
+494 AMYPSVEWL

-769 ESADAVTVSA
+769 ETADAVTVSA

-803 LKDPPAPGIAAGPR
+803 LKDPAPGIAAGPR

-868 KCAVEVTGMKSAG
+868 KCEVEVTGMKSAG
-881 YTHRTTWSFRAA
+881 YTHRTTWSFRAD

-913 RLGLSLVLDKDLECI
+913 RLGLSLVLDKDLECV
-928 EYYGRGPRENYVDR
+928 EYYGRGPRENYIDR

-962 VRPQDCGGKADVRY
+962 VRPQDCGGKADVRN

-1003 WEDLEFSR
+1003 WEDLDFAR

-1051 KYRFNPTEPVSWHLA
+1051 KYRFNPNEPVSWHLA

>member
-1 MTAFALLAA
+1 MTALALLAA

-62 NGTWKISW
+62 NGVWKISW

-108 GYVNVRYPHAWDPK
+108 GYVNWQYPHAWDPK

-252 RTKLAEDYKSATIAV
+252 RTKLAEDYKSATISV

-354 CDPDNGRTVSMEG
+354 CDPDNGRTLSMEG

-416 GYDQDSIGLFP
+416 GYEQDSIGLFP

-481 HWERGNA
+481 HWERGNS

-494 TMYPSVEWL
+494 AMYPSVEWL

-511 AKEGTVESESGG
+511 ATEGTVESESGG

-613 CNGIVDPLRRV
+613 CNGVVDPLRRV

-700 TMPGLS
+700 TLPGLV

-740 RNQVALSGEQA
+740 RNQVALSGEQT

-769 ESADAVTVSA
+769 ETADAVTVSA

-803 LKDPPAPGIAAGPR
+803 LKDHAPGIAAGPR

-881 YTHRTTWSFRAA
+881 YTHRTTWSFRAD

-976 VELKDGSG
+976 VELKDGAG

-1003 WEDLEFSR
+1003 WEDLDFAR
-1011 HRAGQKRFRAPLVAR
+1011 HRAGQKRFRTPLVAR

-1038 GLGGGSCGPGPMF
+1038 GLGGGSCGPAPMQ
-1051 KYRFNPTEPVSWHLA
+1051 KYRFDPNEPVSWHLA
-1066 ISPVSR
+1066 ISPVSK